1 MRSEQYSRTF
11 TSLFSQQP
19 KNAKSREE
27 IHKGITDGVNLPGL
41 GLTILSK
48 DLVDESIII
57 SDMFNLNEYKA
68 LELLCT
74 AQQQISHHPG
84 LPRGLVAILLYYD
97 GRKTLVTTLKQLFQ
111 ARQGISWCID
121 APQDVTTL
129 ITAYT
134 DKLVASGILNKIIDL
149 LAQLDVTQ
157 ELATLSENRALG
169 PSKHHRQVL
178 DFFEET
184 RLHLA
189 TTLYCWAAQC
199 GLPCDTALKLIDY
212 LSKYK
217 SDDPRG
223 VIDDV
228 TLALVMAL
236 LYALDM
242 SALKTRDDGEEI
254 LLQLPLVND
263 QNYTKS
269 VLDCLT
275 RRWETDG
282 LRSIALFSFGLMVA
296 QLRLSPQNI
305 QQFANEVIDQHE
317 IFLET
322 AINGKVFEFIYHILL
337 ENENIYK

>member
-1 MRSEQYSRTF
+1 MFFR
-11 TSLFSQQP
+11 QP

-27 IHKGITDGVNLPGL
+27 IQKGITDGVNLPGL

-48 DLVDESIII
+48 DLVDESVII

-74 AQQQISHHPG
+74 AQQQIPHHPG

-121 APQDVTTL
+121 APQEVTQL
-129 ITAYT
+129 ITTYT
-134 DKLVASGILNKIIDL
+134 DTLVASGILNKIIDL
-149 LAQLDVTQ
+149 LVQLDLTQ

-169 PSKHHRQVL
+169 PPKHHRQVL
-178 DFFEET
+178 DFFQET
-184 RLHLA
+184 RLQLA

-199 GLPCDTALKLIDY
+199 GLPCDTTLRLIDY

-217 SDDPRG
+217 SDDSRG

-228 TLALVMAL
+228 TLALTMAL
-236 LYALDM
+236 LYAFDL
-242 SALKTRDDGEEI
+242 SALKKRDDGEEVV
-254 LLQLPLVND
+254 LQLPLISD
-263 QNYTKS
+263 PNYTKS
-269 VLDCLT
+269 VFEELS

-282 LRSIALFSFGLMVA
+282 LRAIALFSFGLMIA
-296 QLRLSPQNI
+296 QLRISPQNI
-305 QQFANEVIDQHE
+305 QQNATEVIDQHE
-317 IFLET
+317 VLIET
-322 AINGKVFEFIYHILL
+322 ANQEKVFEFIYYILL
-337 ENENIYK
+337 ENESIYK